1 LRPNGAAPIR
11 RGETFSNPSGEV
23 DTELPASSP
32 QNEAPPAVE
41 PEASPPDS
49 KPAQSRP
56 SPRRTLARRFGLTRK
71 GVDQLGR
78 RAIFLLG
85 GLCVGGAA
93 VAMALLALRAEAL
106 FHRVTALSPALALVV
121 TPVGFGVAVWL
132 ARNVFPNS
140 QGSGI
145 PQVIAARKIEDKPT
159 RSALVSLRV
168 SLGKIVVMML
178 GLLCGASIGR
188 EGPTVQVGASIM
200 YFIGRRSPIV
210 YQQNLLLA
218 GAAAGIAAAFN
229 TPLAGIVFGIE
240 ELSRAFEAKASGLV
254 IGCIIAAGVTSLA
267 IQGDYTYFGT
277 TDATMPLGVP
287 WLAVPICAAV
297 GGALGGLFSRMVLYC
312 LASDPRKGLR
322 RLTTSYPIAFAVLCG
337 LGVALVGQLG
347 AHASFGT
354 GYEQARKI
362 LHGEGSFTLLY
373 MPLKFLATL
382 FSSVSGIPGGLFA
395 PSLSVGA
402 GLGAEFH
409 AIFPAIPIGA
419 LVLIGMASYLTGV
432 VQTPITSFVI
442 VSEMTQDHEM
452 VIPLMVAALIADA
465 VSRLVCKDGIYH
477 ALSRVFIPPAPPKP
491 ADEDLD
497 ELSEPT

>member
-1 LRPNGAAPIR
+1 
-11 RGETFSNPSGEV
+11 
-23 DTELPASSP
+23 
-32 QNEAPPAVE
+32 
-41 PEASPPDS
+41 
-49 KPAQSRP
+49 
-56 SPRRTLARRFGLTRK
+56 
-71 GVDQLGR
+71 
-78 RAIFLLG
+78 
-85 GLCVGGAA
+85 
-93 VAMALLALRAEAL
+93 MALLANQVEAL
-106 FHRVTALSPALALVV
+106 FHKVTAISPLLAFVV
-121 TPVGFGVAVWL
+121 TPLGFGVAVYL
-132 ARNVFPNS
+132 ARTVFPNS

-145 PQVIAARKIEDKPT
+145 PQVIAARQIEDKT
-159 RSALVSLRV
+159 YRSALVSLRV
-168 SLGKIVVMML
+168 SFGKIVVMLL

-254 IGCIIAAGVTSLA
+254 IGCIIAAGVTSIGLL
-267 IQGDYTYFGT
+267 GDYTYFGT
-277 TDATMPLGVP
+277 TDATMPLGMA
-287 WLAVPICAAV
+287 WLAVPVCAAV
-297 GGALGGLFSRMVLYC
+297 GGLLGGLFSRSLLYC
-312 LASDPRKGLR
+312 LASDPTKGIR
-322 RLTTSYPIAFAVLCG
+322 RFTTTYPIAFAVLCG

-362 LHGEGSFTLLY
+362 LHGEGGFTLLY

-409 AIFPAIPIGA
+409 AIFPSIPIGA
-419 LVLIGMASYLTGV
+419 LVLVGMASYLTGV

-442 VSEMTQDHEM
+442 VSEMTQDHGM

-465 VSRLVCKDGIYH
+465 MSRVVCKDGVYH
-477 ALSRVFIPPAPPKP
+477 ALSRVFLPPMPQKP
-491 ADEDLD
+491 VDDLD